1 MTPQKPKS
9 SFPNCINTANGLINK
24 TDAIAEE
31 FNNHFCS
38 IGKKLSDKVDAS
50 NSRRFSTYLTR
61 HVSSSMFF
69 SPVTSMEVYNI
80 INLLNPNK
88 SCGPNSVD
96 VKYLKSAAVVIAPV
110 LALLCNACLTLGVF
124 PSCLKISKVIPI
136 YKAGDKTNVTNY
148 RPISLLSCFSK
159 ILEKLFYTRT
169 IDFLNHENV
178 LLSTQYGFR
187 RNYSTS
193 HAIIDI
199 LSTCYD
205 NIEKKLY
212 SGLVLLDLAKAFDTV
227 DHYILLQKLDHYGLR
242 GIVNDFLKS
251 FLKDR
256 SQFVSIDNSHSSLS
270 TINIGVAQGS
280 ALGPLL
286 FLLYINDIS
295 NSIDSTPRLFA
306 DDTCLLVTSPSLKQL
321 KSSLTSEIN
330 RVSMW
335 VRANKLT
342 FNPAKSNLLIIT
354 PKLNSPSINIDIQC
368 TDGLIKSVN
377 KAKYLGTLLDA
388 KLTFS
393 DHIKALET
401 KVSRSV
407 GILSKLKYFLPQD
420 ALLKLYYAL
429 IHSHLNYGILAWGYT
444 YHSYLLK
451 LMRLQNKAIRIVTC
465 SGWNNSAFP
474 LFKKTNV
481 LTIPLL
487 FQYET
492 AILVHRHSSN
502 DLPVNLSNYFT
513 LSKNIY
519 STRSTTNE
527 NLQTPLL
534 RMQRTQKSIKFTG
547 AKI

>member
-1 MTPQKPKS
+1 M
-9 SFPNCINTANGLINK
+9 LI
-24 TDAIAEE
+24 
-31 FNNHFCS
+31 S
-38 IGKKLSDKVDAS
+38 Q
-50 NSRRFSTYLTR
+50 LTR
-61 HVSSSMFF
+61 L
-69 SPVTSMEVYNI
+69 SP
-80 INLLNPNK
+80 
-88 SCGPNSVD
+88 
-96 VKYLKSAAVVIAPV
+96 
-110 LALLCNACLTLGVF
+110 
-124 PSCLKISKVIPI
+124 
-136 YKAGDKTNVTNY
+136 
-148 RPISLLSCFSK
+148 
-159 ILEKLFYTRT
+159 
-169 IDFLNHENV
+169 
-178 LLSTQYGFR
+178 
-187 RNYSTS
+187 
-193 HAIIDI
+193 
-199 LSTCYD
+199 
-205 NIEKKLY
+205 
-212 SGLVLLDLAKAFDTV
+212 
-227 DHYILLQKLDHYGLR
+227 
-242 GIVNDFLKS
+242 
-251 FLKDR
+251 
-256 SQFVSIDNSHSSLS
+256 
-270 TINIGVAQGS
+270 TINIEVAQGS
-280 ALGPLL
+280 TLGPLL

-354 PKLNSPSINIDIQC
+354 PKLNSPSIIIDIQC

-377 KAKYLGTLLDA
+377 KAKYLGTILDA

-407 GILSKLKYFLPQD
+407 VILSKLKYFLPQD

-429 IHSHLNYGILAWGYT
+429 IHSHLNYGILAWGNT

-465 SGWNNSAFP
+465 SGWNDSAFP

-492 AILVHRHSSN
+492 AKLVHRHSSN

-534 RMQRTQKSIKFTG
+534 RLQRTQKSIKFTG
-547 AKI
+547 AKIWNSIPSNIRKSTFQKFKKMFKAYLLHSSDY